1 MMLERIRQRLRYEG
15 ADAVGAAYLKNFLP
29 ENLQSLPFGIS
40 VEIRLSRAIVAQ
52 IERDRAPSHTYFHN
66 YRTLNAM
73 LDRCTFLAV
82 SLLQEA
88 GYQAIAVP
96 ASQTVDR
103 SRIAGLIS
111 HKLAAAEA
119 GLGRIGRNALFIS
132 KDFGP
137 AVRLATVLTDCPV
150 CEERSFRQ
158 EGEGCGSCRAC
169 VSACPAGAISGRE
182 YEPGM
187 PREEFFDAKCCSEY
201 MKKSFQMIGR
211 GAVCGIC
218 MSVCQ
223 KIWEE
228 KFQKNLEK

>member
-1 MMLERIRQRLRYEG
+1 MMLEQIRQRLRYEG
-15 ADAVGAAYLKNFLP
+15 ADAVGAAYIKNFLP
-29 ENLQSLPFGIS
+29 ENLQSLPFGIC
-40 VEIRLSRAIVAQ
+40 VEMRLSRAIVAQ
-52 IERDRAPSHTYFHN
+52 IAQDKAPSHTYFHN

-82 SLLQEA
+82 SMLQEA

-103 SRIAGLIS
+103 SRIAALIS
-111 HKLAAAEA
+111 HKLVAAEA
-119 GLGRIGRNALFIS
+119 GLGRIGRHALFIS

-158 EGEGCGSCRAC
+158 EDAGCGSCHAC

-182 YEPGM
+182 YALGM
-187 PREEFFDAKCCSEY
+187 PREDFFDAKCCSEY

-218 MSVCQ
+218 MSGCQ